1 MRPSPALR
9 PLLPVGLA
17 LALAAGCAGARVA
30 PRPAPVPAPAPAE
43 KKPVFAT
50 AGWAKP
56 QEVRGGCVGR
66 AFLAPKGWKS
76 KGKVVAKLAIDG
88 SGRVARF
95 EDVSEPPDP
104 TGALTT
110 ALEKAVGAC
119 QFAPGRDP
127 EGRSAT
133 IWLLLTVP
141 VVPGG
146 R

>member
-1 MRPSPALR
+1 MRSSQAPCRFWPI
-9 PLLPVGLA
+9 GLA
-17 LALAAGCAGARVA
+17 LALAAGCAGAKVA
-30 PRPAPVPAPAPAE
+30 PQPTPTPAPAE
-43 KKPVFAT
+43 KRPVFAT

-56 QEVRGGCVGR
+56 QEVRGGCVAR

-88 SGRVARF
+88 DGRVARF
-95 EDVSEPPDP
+95 EDVSEPSDP
-104 TGALTT
+104 TGALTV

-127 EGRSAT
+127 AGRSAT